1 MRINLQIW
9 TSTNLPVAAEYGCM
23 LASTSAETNQ
33 SITTPVCYHLPI
45 SMDHVL
51 RERQLVDVDNP
62 TGLTNRH
69 SRQNAFSNLTVI
81 PVPS

>member
-1 MRINLQIW
+1 M
-9 TSTNLPVAAEYGCM
+9 AAEYGCM

-33 SITTPVCYHLPI
+33 SITTPTSCHLPF
-45 SMDHVL
+45 SMDRVL